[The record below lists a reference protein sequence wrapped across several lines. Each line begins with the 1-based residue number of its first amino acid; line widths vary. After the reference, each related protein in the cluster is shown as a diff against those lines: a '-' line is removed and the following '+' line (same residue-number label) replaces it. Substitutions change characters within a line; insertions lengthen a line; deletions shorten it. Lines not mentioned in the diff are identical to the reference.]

1 MEFYLPLNYLFG
13 NFLSNFATDC
23 HFVLVGESFSSSA
36 CSVRLCHMQ
45 KREMGCRNRGQGG
58 NVTPSPHFGRS
69 GNPIKFRWA
78 DYAHHITTCPP
89 PPIRNLEPS
98 YGPGEGGNLMD
109 KIPNGNT
116 FLALACL
123 DLVKTFIAMLLRFV
137 ILANSKQA

>member
-45 KREMGCRNRGQGG
+45 KRKMGCRNRGAW
-58 NVTPSPHFGRS
+58 
-69 GNPIKFRWA
+69 GNPPLPILADQVTLSNSGGQIMPTTLLLAPLVRNFR
-78 DYAHHITTCPP
+78 
-89 PPIRNLEPS
+89 PS
-98 YGPGEGGNLMD
+98 YGPGREENLD

-123 DLVKTFIAMLLRFV
+123 DLVKTFIATLLRFV

>member
-45 KREMGCRNRGQGG
+45 KREMGCRNRGGGQGTMHPPLILT
-58 NVTPSPHFGRS
+58 NQVTLSNS
-69 GNPIKFRWA
+69 GGANY
-78 DYAHHITTCPP
+78 DHHITTGPP
-89 PPIRNLEPS
+89 PLRNFRPS
-98 YGPGEGGNLMD
+98 YSLGKKENLD

-116 FLALACL
+116 LLALACL